1 MNALFFWLFSGGMI
15 IFALAVVLNRN
26 AVASALC
33 FTFTIVFMAGL
44 FVMLSAFFLAAVQI
58 LVTAGAVM
66 VLFLF
71 IIMLLDLTAMEH
83 MPRQKIWMGCTLVL
97 ALGFLGLVAK
107 TLHGTPEGFLT
118 IDSLPTPG
126 QAPATPFI
134 TAESAR
140 HIHSSDLMSGREM
153 PISPI
158 KLPPPGSEKAMMPG
172 NPHRFLARSTEAKP
186 VAPDSAQSE
195 IDQQDDTHRIGRL
208 LFKTH
213 VGPYEPSYVAPFE
226 ITSLLILV
234 ATIGVIV
241 LCKQEERPRS
251 GPREEITREAPPI
264 EPSKDPALKS

>member
-15 IFALAVVLNRN
+15 VCALAVILNRN

-83 MPRQKIWMGCTLVL
+83 MPRQKIWMGCSLVL
-97 ALGFLGLVAK
+97 ALGFLLIVAK
-107 TLHGTPEGFLT
+107 TLHATPQGFVT
-118 IDSLPTPG
+118 MNSLPTPNQTTQTIPVTG
-126 QAPATPFI
+126 LNVYGDTKPLSGMLTINTP
-134 TAESAR
+134 T
-140 HIHSSDLMSGREM
+140 D
-153 PISPI
+153 
-158 KLPPPGSEKAMMPG
+158 
-172 NPHRFLARSTEAKP
+172 
-186 VAPDSAQSE
+186 DS
-195 IDQQDDTHRIGRL
+195 QDDTHRIGRL
-208 LFKTH
+208 LFSTRPGH
-213 VGPYEPSYVAPFE
+213 TSYVAPFE

-241 LCKQEERPRS
+241 LCKQDDGPRPS
-251 GPREEITREAPPI
+251 PREEIVREAPPV
-264 EPSKDPALKS
+264 EPKETSLKS

>member
-83 MPRQKIWMGCTLVL
+83 LPRQKIWMGCSLVL
-97 ALGFLGLVAK
+97 ALGFLLIVAK
-107 TLHGTPEGFLT
+107 TLHATPLGYIT
-118 IDSLPTPG
+118 ANSLKTPG
-126 QAPATPFI
+126 QVVVRARATTEGPASNP
-134 TAESAR
+134 EM
-140 HIHSSDLMSGREM
+140 SSND
-153 PISPI
+153 
-158 KLPPPGSEKAMMPG
+158 A
-172 NPHRFLARSTEAKP
+172 
-186 VAPDSAQSE
+186 
-195 IDQQDDTHRIGRL
+195 DQQDDTHRIGRL
-208 LFKTH
+208 LFATNVDAYH
-213 VGPYEPSYVAPFE
+213 PSYVAPFE

-241 LCKQEERPRS
+241 LCKQDERPRPS
-251 GPREEITREAPPI
+251 PGEEIIREAPPV
-264 EPSKDPALKS
+264 EPKESVLKT